1 MMNQQRRQ
9 HFRPHTPHFTPV
21 GRRPQKR
28 ASSPPSFSQQQQQQ
42 RKRKKSSPRISVN
55 GIPQK
60 YQHWRP
66 VAGNPAAAAA
76 ASNISGIP
84 LGMNGC
90 SSPAFFNTALSRRKR
105 QREGALSSNKRSRTD
120 GSSAPNS
127 NFFMQQSRRSFDSI
141 SPFDNPPANPQ
152 PVQHQQRPKRKLTTL
167 ALRQST
173 KRIRGMVDIDGRP
186 STAFGNSCCTDI
198 VPAFPCS
205 PEPSGRTN
213 WNFTRPLTQSGAL
226 SQNSMLTDRTS
237 AASHAQLVP
246 ARPFGPWVTYEP
258 KEPEEV
264 LIEIID
270 DDGDC
275 GGASM
280 DVEDD
285 GHDDNLSIFSVD

>member
-1 MMNQQRRQ
+1 MNQQRRQ
-9 HFRPHTPHFTPV
+9 HFRPNARPHFTPV
-21 GRRPQKR
+21 DRRPQKR
-28 ASSPPSFSQQQQQQ
+28 ASSPRSFSQQQQQQ
-42 RKRKKSSPRISVN
+42 RKRKKSSPQISLN
-55 GIPQK
+55 RIPQK

-66 VAGNPAAAAA
+66 VAGNPAAAA

-90 SSPAFFNTALSRRKR
+90 SSPAFFNTAFSRRKR
-105 QREGALSSNKRSRTD
+105 QREGALSSNKRSRSS

-127 NFFMQQSRRSFDSI
+127 NFLPQQSRRSFDSI
-141 SPFDNPPANPQ
+141 SPFDPPPSNPQ
-152 PVQHQQRPKRKLTTL
+152 PVQHQQRPKRKPTTL
-167 ALRQST
+167 ALHQST
-173 KRIRGMVDIDGRP
+173 KRIRGTVDIEGRP
-186 STAFGNSCCTDI
+186 STAFDNSFCTDI

-205 PEPSGRTN
+205 PEPGRTN
-213 WNFTRPLTQSGAL
+213 WNFVRPLTQSEAL

-264 LIEIID
+264 FIEIID

-275 GGASM
+275 SGASM
-280 DVEDD
+280 DIEDD
-285 GHDDNLSIFSVD
+285 GRDDSSSIFSVD